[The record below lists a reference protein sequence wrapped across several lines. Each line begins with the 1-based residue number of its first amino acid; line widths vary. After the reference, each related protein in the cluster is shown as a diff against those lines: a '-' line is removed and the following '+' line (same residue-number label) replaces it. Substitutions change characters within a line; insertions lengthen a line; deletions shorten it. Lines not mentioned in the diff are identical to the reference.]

1 MKFRAST
8 FLFITLFSVA
18 RGFLLINKALFSEGT
33 TIKNKM
39 AQKSMRSFFSV
50 TKATGNGSGK
60 KPRLDGDSLSEV
72 VGSVTALKAIPSSIA
87 DDESNGD
94 RISPSNQ
101 CPASMLDEEWK
112 VRLSAEFGKPYFK
125 ALTEFV
131 DIEYQ
136 RVSVYPPRDQIY
148 SAFNLCPFND
158 VKARHISISLR
169 KGAII
174 KSVLNILAVSFLHSL
189 FISSLSVY

>member
-1 MKFRAST
+1 MKFTTST
-8 FLFITLFSVA
+8 FLFIVYLAATW
-18 RGFLLINKALFSEGT
+18 GFNKALFSEGT

-39 AQKSMRSFFSV
+39 AQKSMRSFFQV
-50 TKATGNGSGK
+50 TKMAGDSMSK
-60 KPRLDGDSLSEV
+60 KARHDGDLLSEV
-72 VGSVTALKAIPSSIA
+72 VGSSTALKAIPPSIA
-87 DDESNGD
+87 DGESN
-94 RISPSNQ
+94 SNKMTPSNQ
-101 CPASMLDEEWK
+101 SPASLLDDEWR

-169 KGAII
+169 KGALI
-174 KSVLNILAVSFLHSL
+174 KSVLNNLAVSFLHSL